1 MFGYYRK
8 PRYGYL
14 HKIISS
20 LRQAVAWPS
29 ISLLRGVESGETDV
43 TFAVGAETDS
53 GSAGNI
59 GLAQTLLEKFPG
71 SPRANASRRMVSL
84 YRRTP

>member
-1 MFGYYRK
+1 MATYTKSFHHCGK
-8 PRYGYL
+8 PSHGL
-14 HKIISS
+14 D
-20 LRQAVAWPS
+20 
-29 ISLLRGVESGETDV
+29 SLLPGVESGETDV

-71 SPRANASRRMVSL
+71 SLPPG
-84 YRRTP
+84 RTHPDVW